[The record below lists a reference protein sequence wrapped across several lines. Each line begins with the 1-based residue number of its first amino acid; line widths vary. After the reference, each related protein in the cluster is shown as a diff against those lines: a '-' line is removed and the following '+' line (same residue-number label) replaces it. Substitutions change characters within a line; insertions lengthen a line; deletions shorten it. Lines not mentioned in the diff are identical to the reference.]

1 MSLSM
6 DQALN
11 FCIRVAVATVASIVI
26 MKLAVRYIDPNHSI
40 NKNAK
45 KKAAQVIKTLGLDPS
60 IELNE
65 YELRIATQFVH
76 CGQGADWCDI
86 GGCGA
91 VIEEINDRII
101 IPLKIRNIYKKL
113 ALSSNLLSPPKGVLL
128 YGPPGCG
135 KTLLAKVI
143 ARAANA
149 RFINLQVS
157 SLCDKWYGESQK
169 LADAVFSVAQKFQP
183 TIIFIDEIDSFLRDR
198 NTQDHEAT
206 AMMKAQFMCLWD
218 GFASSDDAIVVLGA
232 TNRPNDVDSA
242 ILRRMPARFYV
253 PLPSLESRAD
263 ILKVLLR
270 DQPVM
275 PDINFERIAEYANEL
290 SGSDLK
296 EVCRLAVLSRV
307 KDAFIK
313 GKDLNNETTRMIRES
328 DVIQSVMKYKQTIQ
342 VSGTIPVFEPL
353 D

>member
-1 MSLSM
+1 
-6 DQALN
+6 
-11 FCIRVAVATVASIVI
+11 
-26 MKLAVRYIDPNHSI
+26 
-40 NKNAK
+40 
-45 KKAAQVIKTLGLDPS
+45 
-60 IELNE
+60 
-65 YELRIATQFVH
+65 
-76 CGQGADWCDI
+76 GADWCDI

-169 LADAVFSVAQKFQP
+169 LADAVFSEAQKFQP

-242 ILRRMPARFYV
+242 ILRRMPARF
-253 PLPSLESRAD
+253 
-263 ILKVLLR
+263 
-270 DQPVM
+270 
-275 PDINFERIAEYANEL
+275 
-290 SGSDLK
+290 
-296 EVCRLAVLSRV
+296 
-307 KDAFIK
+307 
-313 GKDLNNETTRMIRES
+313 
-328 DVIQSVMKYKQTIQ
+328 
-342 VSGTIPVFEPL
+342 
-353 D
+353 